1 MKKRYKIAIETEPNT
16 AAVYIELL
24 VATIGEVVL
33 ADPYLLLRKLDP
45 ETNRLSPVN
54 KSNRYYFFI
63 IKSSNA
69 DISEMEGHILAA
81 NRVLRCRIIPLH
93 KSVSR

>member
-16 AAVYIELL
+16 AAVYVELL
-24 VATIGEVVL
+24 VSTIGKVVL

-69 DISEMEGHILAA
+69 DIAEMEGHILAA
-81 NRVLRCRIIPLH
+81 DRVLRCRIIPLY